1 MTKKAYHVANAT
13 KGRNSCTFVEC
24 RCKNKILGIKAYSL
38 G

>member
-1 MTKKAYHVANAT
+1 MTNKAYHVANAK

-24 RCKNKILGIKAYSL
+24 RKNRLLGIKAYSL